1 MCGICGFVG
10 QGNIEDL
17 ERMMAELQH
26 RGPDAAGTWQDEKT
40 ASYLGHRRL
49 SVIDISGGSQ
59 PMWTADG
66 SLGVV
71 FNGEI
76 YNHLKLRKALVAR
89 GHQFVTDHSD
99 TEVLLHGYEEWGDG
113 LSEKLDGMWALGIYD
128 RNRRELF
135 FSRDRF
141 GKKPLFYTL
150 QNGTFAFASELNALI
165 RHAHVSSNVSR
176 QSVKKYF
183 AYGYIP
189 TPHSLFEGIY
199 KLPGGHS
206 LLLKLPTLD
215 FAIKKYWEFEIDP
228 FEQTPS
234 HPEEEWGAELRALLD
249 RAVQKRLMAD
259 VPLGVFLSGG
269 LDSSSVS
276 AFAVRH
282 MDRAK
287 LKTFSI
293 GFKEASFDE
302 SSYAQLVAN
311 LLKTDHHTDILS
323 MESAK
328 DLLPAIMAKLDE
340 PMGDA
345 SLLPTYLLCQ
355 ATRKHVTVALG
366 GDGGD
371 ELFAGYD
378 PFKALNSARLYS
390 KMVPR
395 PVHRAIRMII
405 GRLPVSHRNMSL
417 DFRLKRTLRG
427 LTYPEKLWNPV
438 WLGPLEPADLE
449 MLFQEP
455 TDIEEVYEEAIQYWE
470 SCPQD
475 NLVDKTLQ
483 FYTKLYLPD
492 DILVKAD
499 RASMMHSLELRS
511 PYLDAELVDF
521 VRRIPSEFK
530 FRHGQT
536 KYILKKALE
545 PLLPDHVLYRSKKGF
560 GAPIGRWF
568 QDDFLKVDPNQFPS
582 LFHTPFIHR
591 VMDEHVADRADHR
604 AVLWNIWVLQ
614 ANAATPDQP
623 GAFSV

>member
-10 QGNIEDL
+10 QGDIGDL
-17 ERMMAELQH
+17 ERMMAELEH
-26 RGPDAAGTWQDEKT
+26 RGPDAAGAYQDKET
-40 ASYLGHRRL
+40 AVYLGHRRL
-49 SVIDISGGSQ
+49 AVIDISGGVQ

-76 YNHLKLRKALVAR
+76 YNHLELRKVLVER
-89 GHQFVTDHSD
+89 GHHFETDHSD
-99 TEVLLHGYEEWGDG
+99 TEVLLHGYKEWRAR
-113 LSEKLDGMWALGIYD
+113 LPEKLDGMWAFGIYD
-128 RNRRELF
+128 RNRKKLF
-135 FSRDRF
+135 LSRDRF
-141 GKKPLFYTL
+141 GKKPLFYTV
-150 QNGTFAFASELNALI
+150 QKGTFAFASELNALI
-165 RHAHVSSNVSR
+165 KHTDVSSNVSK
-176 QSVKKYF
+176 QSLKKYF

-189 TPHSLFEGIY
+189 APSSLCENIY
-199 KLPGGHS
+199 KLPGGHN
-206 LLLKLPTLD
+206 LHLNVANLD
-215 FAIKKYWEFEIDP
+215 FSVKKYWEFEIDP
-228 FEQTPS
+228 FEHIPPN
-234 HPEEEWGAELRALLD
+234 PEEEWGAELRSLLD
-249 RAVQKRLMAD
+249 KAVKKRLMAD

-269 LDSSSVS
+269 IDSSSVS

-287 LKTFSI
+287 LRTFSI
-293 GFKEASFDE
+293 GFKETSFDE
-302 SSYAQLVAN
+302 SLYARRVAD
-311 LLKTDHHTDILS
+311 LLGTNHHLDVMS
-323 MESAK
+323 MEYAK
-328 DLLPAIMAKLDE
+328 DFLPAIMTKLDE

-355 ATRKHVTVALG
+355 ATRKHVTVAVG

-378 PFKALNSARLYS
+378 PFRALRSARLYS

-395 PVHRAIRMII
+395 PMHRAIRMII
-405 GRLPVSHRNMSL
+405 GRLPVSHRNMSF

-427 LTYPEKLWNPV
+427 LTYQEELWNPI
-438 WLGPLEPADLE
+438 WLGPLEPNDLD
-449 MLFQEP
+449 MLFQER
-455 TDIEEVYEEAIQYWE
+455 TDIEEVYEEAIHYWE

-511 PYLDAELVDF
+511 PYLDCELVDF
-521 VRRIPSEFK
+521 VRRIPSEYK

-545 PLLPDHVLYRSKKGF
+545 PLLPNHILYRPKKGF

-568 QDDFLKVDPNQFPS
+568 RDNFLRIDPHQFPN
-582 LFHTPFIHR
+582 LFSTPFIHQ
-591 VMDEHVADRADHR
+591 VMDEHVADKADHR
-604 AVLWNIWVLQ
+604 AVLWNMWVMQ
-614 ANAATPDQP
+614 ANAATLDQL
-623 GAFSV
+623 

>member
-10 QGNIEDL
+10 QGDIEDL
-17 ERMMAELQH
+17 ERMMAELEH
-26 RGPDAAGTWQDEKT
+26 RGPDAAGAYRDKET
-40 ASYLGHRRL
+40 AVYLGHRRL
-49 SVIDISGGSQ
+49 AVIDINGGNQ
-59 PMWTADG
+59 PMCTADG

-76 YNHLKLRKALVAR
+76 YNHLELRKALVER
-89 GHQFVTDHSD
+89 GHQFETDHSD
-99 TEVLLHGYEEWGDG
+99 TEVLLHGYTEWRER
-113 LSEKLDGMWALGIYD
+113 LPEKLDGMWAFGIYD

-135 FSRDRF
+135 LSRDRF

-150 QNGTFAFASELNALI
+150 QKGTLAFASELNALI
-165 RHAHVSSNVSR
+165 KHTNVSSNVSK
-176 QSVKKYF
+176 QSLKKYF

-189 TPHSLFEGIY
+189 APSSLCENIY
-199 KLPGGHS
+199 KLPGGHN
-206 LLLKLPTLD
+206 LHLNVADLD
-215 FAIKKYWEFEIDP
+215 FSVTKYWEFEIDP
-228 FEQTPS
+228 FEQIPS
-234 HPEEEWGAELRALLD
+234 NPEEEWGAELRSLLD
-249 RAVQKRLMAD
+249 KAVKKRLMAD

-269 LDSSSVS
+269 IDSSSVS

-302 SSYAQLVAN
+302 SFYARRVAD
-311 LLKTDHHTDILS
+311 LLGTHHHLDVLS
-323 MESAK
+323 MEYAK
-328 DLLPAIMAKLDE
+328 DFLPAIMSKLDE

-355 ATRKHVTVALG
+355 ATRKHVTVAVG

-378 PFKALNSARLYS
+378 PFRALRSARLYS

-395 PVHRAIRMII
+395 PMHRAIRMII

-427 LTYPEKLWNPV
+427 LTYQEKLWNPI
-438 WLGPLEPADLE
+438 WLGPLEPNDLD
-449 MLFQEP
+449 MLFQER

-511 PYLDAELVDF
+511 PYLDRELVDF
-521 VRRIPSEFK
+521 VRRIPSEYK

-545 PLLPDHVLYRSKKGF
+545 PLLPNHILYRPKKGF

-568 QDDFLKVDPNQFPS
+568 RDDFLRIDPHQFPD
-582 LFHTPFIHR
+582 LFSTPFIHQ
-591 VMDEHVADRADHR
+591 VMNEHVADKADHR
-604 AVLWNIWVLQ
+604 AVLWNMWVMQ
-614 ANAATPDQP
+614 ANAAALDQL
-623 GAFSV
+623 